1 LTATRAKL
9 SKMKIIA
16 EIVPVPLARTKIN
29 TVNKGRFLTSRS
41 QQFKQDLGF
50 IARAA
55 MQGRDIFTGAL
66 KLTIN
71 LYRNV
76 KTTAKLFGDADN
88 HAKAVLDACNGIVF
102 FDDAQIVDL
111 QVIKHYSKIQ
121 YLVIDVEVIENV
133 D

>member
-1 LTATRAKL
+1 
-9 SKMKIIA
+9 MKIIA
-16 EIVPVPLARTKIN
+16 DIVPVPLARTKIN
-29 TVNKGRFLTSRS
+29 TFNKGRFLSSRS
-41 QQFKQDLGF
+41 QQFKQDLGI

-55 MQGRDIFTGAL
+55 MSGKNIFTGAL
-66 KLTIN
+66 KVTIN

-111 QVIKHYSKIQ
+111 QVIKHYSKVQ
-121 YLVIDVEVIENV
+121 YLVIDVEECNNVEN
-133 D
+133 DDC